1 MSAGRGHAGLSAGR
15 NSSGLQQQVPTTQA
29 ALTSVMLC
37 MRTCIGSLYSPHAGN
52 HTHIHLCC
60 PGRWVQ
66 GECRNIGEF
75 DAPEVGP
82 MLQAAVRALRE
93 RPVLFKYCAEEVATA
108 RHNALF
114 QRFITALT
122 RGGPGGMPRPI
133 EIHAHDPKRYV
144 NDMLAWVHQALA
156 GEHEFVVALFGGDK
170 AAGGALS
177 GGGEQSGAAGRG
189 PGSRTIAEEVSDD
202 SDDAMSSAALL
213 DRIFES
219 ICRPLRVRIEQVG
232 DATAAQCFTVLLFH
246 FLYSLTPYGSLH
258 STL

>member
-1 MSAGRGHAGLSAGR
+1 M
-15 NSSGLQQQVPTTQA
+15 
-29 ALTSVMLC
+29 AL
-37 MRTCIGSLYSPHAGN
+37 
-52 HTHIHLCC
+52 
-60 PGRWVQ
+60 RWVQ
-66 GECRNIGEF
+66 GECRNIGDF

-82 MLQAAVRALRE
+82 MLQAAVKALRE

-156 GEHEFVVALFGGDK
+156 GEHEFVVTLFGDPSSQ
-170 AAGGALS
+170 ASPEPTTALPRMTKS
-177 GGGEQSGAAGRG
+177 LM
-189 PGSRTIAEEVSDD
+189 EEVMDEGDES
-202 SDDAMSSAALL
+202 MNTHTLL

-219 ICRPLRVRIEQVG
+219 ICRPLRVRIEQVWK
-232 DATAAQCFTVLLFH
+232 AV
-246 FLYSLTPYGSLH
+246 SMSRYGNQLV
-258 STL
+258 